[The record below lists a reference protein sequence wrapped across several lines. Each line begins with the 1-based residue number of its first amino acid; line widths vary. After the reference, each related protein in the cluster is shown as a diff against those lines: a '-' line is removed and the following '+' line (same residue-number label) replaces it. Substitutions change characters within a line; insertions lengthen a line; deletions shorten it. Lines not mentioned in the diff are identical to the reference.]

1 MWWGAVVVQGIDF
14 NGGSLRIA
22 TPRGGGGTVDTVM
35 YEDIRGHNMNYLLEF
50 NMWCGAR
57 DAATQLHSLTRY
69 LSSCLV
75 HLLSSRCTPP
85 GAGTSARPRLGGRSR
100 HRATCPPT
108 PHPHPRCRTS
118 SYATCRF
125 DSLSPP
131 LCLPRRLP
139 HCVSINRLS
148 YCVAHVCSS
157 PQVTGVSSGVGI
169 VEGLPESPFRLVTLE
184 NIHVDTDLPWVCRQT
199 LRTCDWAGGG

>member
-1 MWWGAVVVQGIDF
+1 MPAQDWAAEVGTVQRAHQRHIHTHGAE
-14 NGGSLRIA
+14 RRR
-22 TPRGGGGTVDTVM
+22 TPRAGSTHCLPHCVSLAVSRTASPSID
-35 YEDIRGHNMNYLLEF
+35 
-50 NMWCGAR
+50 
-57 DAATQLHSLTRY
+57 SLTVFPS
-69 LSSCLV
+69 LCL
-75 HLLSSRCTPP
+75 
-85 GAGTSARPRLGGRSR
+85 
-100 HRATCPPT
+100 
-108 PHPHPRCRTS
+108 
-118 SYATCRF
+118 
-125 DSLSPP
+125 P